1 MKLFVSLFIFVFLI
15 LLKQLGTNERHLLV
29 VRCQANAQSRVES
42 IVSETFKKDARL
54 SMKNATPNSVEY
66 VYALVEWDKKSK
78 NKANI
83 VESLLKVEGVLNVN
97 LVEQTDDIGR

>member
-1 MKLFVSLFIFVFLI
+1 MISAIIHCLAWL
-15 LLKQLGTNERHLLV
+15 ER
-29 VRCQANAQSRVES
+29 
-42 IVSETFKKDARL
+42 
-54 SMKNATPNSVEY
+54 VEY